1 MALVALKDVRKVHG
15 DIVVLENITLAIEEG
30 ERVGL
35 LGANGSGKSTLL
47 RILAGIETND
57 GGERTVKRDLRM
69 GYLPQ
74 EPEIDPALTVREAAA
89 EGLSAHLETTQ
100 ALDEV
105 HHALA
110 EPNLTPARLQAL
122 FDKQTKLEEQLD
134 RMGGHDVGHQVEA
147 ILHVLGMED
156 LEARCST
163 LSGGERRRV
172 GLARLLLAQPDLLLL
187 DEPTNHLDAATID
200 RLEDLLLES
209 RTPLVLVTHDRY
221 VLDRVVDRILELDR
235 KRLYSYDGGYGDYL
249 VTKAERAQTDKRYAE
264 MRASVLRRE
273 TAWMRRG
280 PPAQRC
286 KDKARIGRYLSL
298 TAAEPLGGVEEL
310 ELRIPSGPPLGTKG
324 IILKGVTKRYGDRV
338 VVPPMDLEIGPGTRL
353 GIIGPNGAGKTTLL
367 KMCLG
372 LLAPD
377 AGTVVMGPTVRTAFV
392 DQQRTDLDPD
402 KTVLE
407 EIGGESE
414 VVRVGDRL
422 VRTESFLDQ
431 FLFSGSLQRTA
442 VSRLSGG
449 ERNRVLLAKLLCA
462 GGNVIA
468 LDEPTNDLDLPTL
481 RALEE
486 ALVAFEGAVVVISH
500 DRYFLDRVATRLIH
514 MDGHGGIV
522 HHVGNATDLLAKLAG
537 RERAAASATARG
549 KPAPAPAPAA
559 KAVPASSGASGP
571 KTPSASVPSSKS
583 TTTTDLR
590 PLSGGEKR
598 ELSDLP
604 DLIAAAEAFLATVD
618 AQLADPG
625 LYTRPQDAHER
636 LVAERKTAEKKIATL
651 YARWEALE
659 ARKAIVGK

>member
-47 RILAGIETND
+47 RILAGIETDD

-74 EPEIDPALTVREAAA
+74 EPEIDPALTVREAAG
-89 EGLSAHLETTQ
+89 EGLSAHLETTK

-105 HHALA
+105 HHAIS
-110 EPNLTPARLQAL
+110 EPGLTPARLQAL
-122 FDKQTKLEEQLD
+122 FDRQTKLEEQLD
-134 RMGGHDVGHQVEA
+134 RMGGHDVGHQIEA

-156 LEARCST
+156 LEAKCAT

-249 VTKAERAQTDKRYAE
+249 VAKAERAQTDKRYSE

-286 KDKARIGRYLSL
+286 KDKARVGRYLSL
-298 TAAEPLGGVEEL
+298 TAAEPVGAAQEL

-392 DQQRTDLDPD
+392 DQQRTDLDPE

-407 EIGGESE
+407 EIGGASE
-414 VVRVGDRL
+414 VVRLGDRL

-442 VSRLSGG
+442 VGRLSGG

-537 RERAAASATARG
+537 RERAATSASARG
-549 KPAPAPAPAA
+549 KAAATPAPAPKAAPAA
-559 KAVPASSGASGP
+559 
-571 KTPSASVPSSKS
+571 SAAAP
-583 TTTTDLR
+583 TATDAR

-604 DLIAAAEAFLATVD
+604 EEIATAEAFLAQID

-625 LYTRPQDAHER
+625 LYSRPQDAHER
-636 LVAERKTAEKKIATL
+636 LVAERKTAEKKIARL

-659 ARKAIVGK
+659 ARKSIVGK